1 MRLIS
6 ICPSNTEL
14 VDYLGLTEQLVAVDD
29 FSDWP
34 KRVQMLP
41 KLGPDLS
48 INMDMV
54 EELKPDLVI
63 ASLSVPGMEKNIA
76 ELKRRNIPHVTYN
89 PQTLEDIGNDLLDLG
104 RRTGVEKRA
113 QQLVTQYKQSLKEY
127 AAFAETVTEKKKLYW
142 EWWPKPVFTPGK
154 LNWLTEISQLAGGE
168 NVFADVELAS
178 IQTTWEDVV
187 SRDPDVL
194 CIAWV
199 GVRQTKV
206 KRSVLEKRPN
216 WHELRA
222 VQNNKVHILEEH
234 LFCRPSPRLLD
245 GLKKLHRLL
254 WNEQPL
260 QSSTKS

>member
-1 MRLIS
+1 MRLVS

-34 KRVQMLP
+34 ERVRTLP

-76 ELKRRNIPHVTYN
+76 ELERRNIPHVVYN
-89 PQTLEDIGNDLLDLG
+89 PNTLEDIAEDLKDLG

-113 QQLVTQYKQSLKEY
+113 DYLVSQYKELINEY
-127 AAFAETVTEKKKLYW
+127 KTFAACVKEKKKLYW

-154 LNWLTEISQLAGGE
+154 QNWLTQISHLAGAV
-168 NVFADVELAS
+168 NVFEDMEQPS
-178 IQTTWEDVV
+178 IQTTWEDVIK
-187 SRDPDVL
+187 RDPDEI

-199 GVRQTKV
+199 GVRKQKV
-206 KRSVLEKRPN
+206 KPEVLEKRPG
-216 WHELRA
+216 WSELRA
-222 VQNNKVHILEEH
+222 VKANKVHILDEH
-234 LFCRPSPRLLD
+234 LFCRPSPRLID
-245 GLKKLHRLL
+245 GLQKLHQVL
-254 WNEQPL
+254 WKQKQPT
-260 QSSTKS
+260 QTAN